1 MEAVALLHRTS
12 TTSRDYRIRNYQK
25 ELDRGTAGVRRY
37 DRTRERVLG
46 LGGPVRARWPNAPR
60 DGPGVTMLGALD
72 AATVALLEALDQLD
86 VATAMRYFRYLERRG
101 AGGTLRQ
108 QVGNVVDFRW
118 CGVEEGTRRQDERT
132 VYLEFWI

>member
-1 MEAVALLHRTS
+1 M
-12 TTSRDYRIRNYQK
+12 
-25 ELDRGTAGVRRY
+25 
-37 DRTRERVLG
+37 RV
-46 LGGPVRARWPNAPR
+46 RWPNAPR

-72 AATVALLEALDQLD
+72 AATVSLLEALDQLD

-101 AGGTLRQ
+101 AGGTLRR